1 MVKLFSELKTAIP
14 SQPALLKI
22 LHMAVNSLSLH
33 HNYISAAHMQINAF
47 INSDASRLWGTD
59 QMYSFHRI
67 FARPLKQFYLLN
79 QPVSID
85 FKSRTL
91 IVEILFQGC
100 AVVHFQEQSISFTVF
115 GQRAGFY
122 IKNRQTGWEKIDGIL
137 FPAGRERERGG
148 GGSERGVRDGGS
160 MEYSMSSVSYSFGKH
175 FRCRGHYLVL
185 WSG

>member
-148 GGSERGVRDGGS
+148 GVREGWEMEGVWS
-160 MEYSMSSVSYSFGKH
+160 TVCLLSPIPLENTFGAE
-175 FRCRGHYLVL
+175 VII
-185 WSG
+185 

>member
-1 MVKLFSELKTAIP
+1 MVFYLHIFTQGLKTRQVVKLFSELKTAIP
-14 SQPALLKI
+14 SQPALLKM
-22 LHMAVNSLSLH
+22 LHMALNSLSLH
-33 HNYISAAHMQINAF
+33 HNYISAALV
-47 INSDASRLWGTD
+47 NSDASRLWGTD

-122 IKNRQTGWEKIDGIL
+122 IKNRQTG
-137 FPAGRERERGG
+137 
-148 GGSERGVRDGGS
+148 
-160 MEYSMSSVSYSFGKH
+160 
-175 FRCRGHYLVL
+175 
-185 WSG
+185 